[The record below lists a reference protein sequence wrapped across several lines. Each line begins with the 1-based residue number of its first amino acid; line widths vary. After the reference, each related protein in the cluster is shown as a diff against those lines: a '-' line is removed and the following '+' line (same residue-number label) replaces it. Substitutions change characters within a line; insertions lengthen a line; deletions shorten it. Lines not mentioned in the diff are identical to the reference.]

1 MSDVWVVRNRG
12 GDIVQ
17 ITDYEP
23 WEQPDGWTTAR
34 ETLLTP
40 EMAAV
45 IAAAKALRDVPFSGS
60 PIDAAAWTVAFDNL
74 DIAVAALRAVEE
86 DA

>member
-23 WEQPDGWTTAR
+23 WEQPDGWKTTR

-45 IAAAKALRDVPFSGS
+45 IAAAKAWAYSDGSEFGLEESEKLFS
-60 PIDAAAWTVAFDNL
+60 
-74 DIAVAALRAVEE
+74 AVNALRAVEG

>member
-23 WEQPDGWTTAR
+23 WEQPDGWTTTR

-40 EMAAV
+40 EMAAL
-45 IAAAKALRDVPFSGS
+45 IEAAKAEVMWCLANPHDHDSKYWPPMV
-60 PIDAAAWTVAFDNL
+60 DAAY
-74 DIAVAALRAVEE
+74 ALWAVEG
-86 DA
+86 DV